1 MTLAA
6 LVFEGLVAALLLVA
20 VVMCWRVD
28 RRLNALKKGQDGVQ
42 SSVIALNEATDRAR
56 ASLAALERATTLSGK
71 ELETR
76 VAEARKL
83 TDELSL
89 ITGKADRAA
98 DSLANRS
105 RPAPARRRAADFFPE
120 GAGSRVIND
129 LKDVR

>member
-56 ASLAALERATTLSGK
+56 ASLAALERATSQSGDV
-71 ELETR
+71 LERR

-83 TDELSL
+83 ADELRL
-89 ITGKADRAA
+89 ISGQADRAA
-98 DSLANRS
+98 DGLSNR
-105 RPAPARRRAADFFPE
+105 RPPARRRAAEIFPE

>member
-20 VVMCWRVD
+20 VIMCWRVD
-28 RRLNALKKGQDGVQ
+28 RRLGALKKGQDGVQ

-56 ASLAALERATTLSGK
+56 ASLASLERATTQSG
-71 ELETR
+71 EVLEKR

-83 TDELSL
+83 ADELRLMS
-89 ITGKADRAA
+89 GQADRTAEN
-98 DSLANRS
+98 LAS
-105 RPAPARRRAADFFPE
+105 RRPPARRRASDIFPD

>member
-56 ASLAALERATTLSGK
+56 ASLAALERATAQSGK
-71 ELETR
+71 ELESR

-83 TDELSL
+83 SDELRL
-89 ITGKADRAA
+89 MAGQADRTAE
-98 DSLANRS
+98 SLASS
-105 RPAPARRRAADFFPE
+105 RRPTRRRASEYFPE

>member
-28 RRLNALKKGQDGVQ
+28 RRLSALKKGQDGVQ
-42 SSVIALNEATDRAR
+42 ASVIALNEATDRAR
-56 ASLAALERATTLSGK
+56 ASLAALDRATRQSG
-71 ELETR
+71 EVLEQR

-83 TDELSL
+83 SDELRLMTSQ
-89 ITGKADRAA
+89 ADRTA
-98 DSLANRS
+98 DSLSSR
-105 RPAPARRRAADFFPE
+105 RPAPSRRRASDIFPD

>member
-28 RRLNALKKGQDGVQ
+28 RRLNALKPGQDGVQ

-56 ASLAALERATTLSGK
+56 AALAALERATKQSGK
-71 ELETR
+71 ALEAQ
-76 VAEARKL
+76 VADARKL
-83 TDELSL
+83 SDELRL
-89 ITGKADRAA
+89 VTGKADRHI
-98 DSLANRS
+98 DEMANRAGA
-105 RPAPARRRAADFFPE
+105 RPALRRASDYFPE